1 MTKKIDKK
9 VESEGIDI
17 GTHIAIKDGNK
28 YIYKAKPIQPFKL
41 KVKSSYKDKPQFP
54 IIEDVED
61 EMKKDGHKMI
71 FDTGVG
77 VVKFLA
83 KL

>member
-1 MTKKIDKK
+1 MING
-9 VESEGIDI
+9 EGIDV
-17 GTHIAIKDGNK
+17 GTHIAIKDGKK
-28 YIYKAKPIQPFKL
+28 YIYKAKPIEPFKL
-41 KVKSSYKDKPQFP
+41 KVKPSYKDKPQFP
-54 IIEDVED
+54 IIEQVEN

-71 FDTGVG
+71 FDIGVG